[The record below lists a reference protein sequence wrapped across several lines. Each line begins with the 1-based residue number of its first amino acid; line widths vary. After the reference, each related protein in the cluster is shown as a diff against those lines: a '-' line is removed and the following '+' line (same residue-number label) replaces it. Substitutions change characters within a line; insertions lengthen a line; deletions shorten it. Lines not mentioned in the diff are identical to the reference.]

1 MLELGLERPEKRVR
15 LDLVEVRI
23 ALADLEPEIWRS
35 VLLPVTNDLHDL
47 NLAILGC
54 MGWTGFREHAFYR
67 GQDLIENEFDVVLAD
82 LVGDTE
88 RPLRLYNDYMRW
100 RKAPFDPEAFD
111 LEEIQ
116 SYVHGMMRYG

>member
-1 MLELGLERPEKRVR
+1 MPARELLMLELGLERPEKRVR

-54 MGWTGFREHAFYR
+54 MGWTGFRE
-67 GQDLIENEFDVVLAD
+67 
-82 LVGDTE
+82 
-88 RPLRLYNDYMRW
+88 PRW
-100 RKAPFDPEAFD
+100 RHGTPPSISLRPWRQVGAHHHLRAGG
-111 LEEIQ
+111 
-116 SYVHGMMRYG
+116 SVVVHGLA